1 MEPTIEEIKNII
13 SNNQRDIAFLIG
25 NGINNYAGINRLN
38 GEKPLSW
45 KELLKRIGGIDF
57 KDYQKGDNVKEG
69 ISYTEIFDAL
79 ESHNLKERIKQEN
92 PGNNTERSIDG
103 FSVLFANEL
112 KQKVCD
118 EVKYWELEDKVSNM
132 LQSIRR
138 RNAPILTTNFDL
150 SISKKMDDLFPYEMK
165 YQVLGNQR

>member
-57 KDYQKGDNVKEG
+57 KDYQKGDNVKEKIG
-69 ISYTEIFDAL
+69 LKNIF
-79 ESHNLKERIKQEN
+79 
-92 PGNNTERSIDG
+92 
-103 FSVLFANEL
+103 
-112 KQKVCD
+112 
-118 EVKYWELEDKVSNM
+118 
-132 LQSIRR
+132 
-138 RNAPILTTNFDL
+138 
-150 SISKKMDDLFPYEMK
+150 
-165 YQVLGNQR
+165 